1 MNSQNNQELALWDTM
16 IENQNL
22 SEALE
27 MPTLEDEK
35 FLNFE
40 AMNNPMSDIRREL
53 ATKRTT
59 TKTSKTT

>member
-1 MNSQNNQELALWDTM
+1 M
-16 IENQNL
+16 IANQNL

-27 MPTLEDEK
+27 MPVLEDEK

-40 AMNNPMSDIRREL
+40 AMNNPMSDIRRDL